1 MLLRTALLS
10 CAFYL
15 GFVLVVELTLVAVA
29 RWKGS
34 AGLFFNGWSWA
45 LFSGLIWL
53 VSTSLAF
60 RIIANWI
67 RAKLAKQ

>member
-1 MLLRTALLS
+1 MLIRTALLS

-15 GFVLVVELTLVAVA
+15 GFVLAGELAIIAVA

-34 AGLFFNGWSWA
+34 AGLYFHGWSWA
-45 LFSGLIWL
+45 LFSGVIWL

-60 RIIANWI
+60 RVVASWI
-67 RAKLAKQ
+67 RAKLAK